1 MHSAMAEIIPSRHL
15 AGVTGKSSEPKC
27 AETASEIEAAAAAWA
42 AKADRGELA
51 PEEQAALEKWLGAGS
66 RRVGAYARA
75 LAVNAY
81 FDRAAALGSGFS
93 PSDFEAPP
101 GARPIF
107 ARRKLL
113 FAGAAAMAASVA
125 GIAGYGLVS
134 AQNAI
139 VTAKGDMRRV
149 TLAEGSAITLNTD
162 SRVEPRLEERLRQ
175 VRLLKGEA
183 LFDVSRDRTRPFVV
197 EAGDVRVRVLGTRF
211 SVRRFDDGSVEVGV
225 LDGVVEVGIMG
236 GLQSKRLIAGQRS
249 RVLPRG
255 EFRTEN
261 LPQAALERAVGW
273 RHGILDHW
281 MQRVQRLCEDHQA
294 DLEAIHDPETRVN
307 FICEK
312 NVLAQVRALSRNP
325 FVTDAWRRG
334 QSLSIPGWIYSIRD
348 GLVRDLETTV
358 SNVEAAGR
366 LSALSTLPR
375 RRGSLRTAAKPRSP
389 GRVP

>member
-1 MHSAMAEIIPSRHL
+1 MAEIIPSRHL

-75 LAVNAY
+75 LAVNA
-81 FDRAAALGSGFS
+81 FVDRAAALGSGFS

-107 ARRKLL
+107 DRRKLL

-273 RHGILDHW
+273 RHGILDLNG
-281 MQRVQRLCEDHQA
+281 MTLA
-294 DLEAIHDPETRVN
+294 EAAAEYARYSDRRIEISDPAIGAMEVTGVYSTSDPLGFAR
-307 FICEK
+307 
-312 NVLAQVRALSRNP
+312 AAALSL
-325 FVTDAWRRG
+325 G
-334 QSLSIPGWIYSIRD
+334 IRAEPTEN
-348 GLVRDLETTV
+348 GLHLR
-358 SNVEAAGR
+358 
-366 LSALSTLPR
+366 PR
-375 RRGSLRTAAKPRSP
+375 
-389 GRVP
+389 